1 MWRQDQIGTYKSGE
15 LILGS
20 DSGSRGVKG
29 EAYRVPGGHG
39 LGLQGPRGSR
49 VRPTGSQGVKGEVSG
64 VPKDQQR
71 QHGCVGPPEVVQEV
85 VADSNNNFWVFL
97 DYIS

>member
-1 MWRQDQIGTYKSGE
+1 MIQIQG
-15 LILGS
+15 
-20 DSGSRGVKG
+20 
-29 EAYRVPGGHG
+29 PGGHG

-85 VADSNNNFWVFL
+85 LVNLKIGNLASVKHLTDSTSAANGRQ
-97 DYIS
+97 ISKSEERVGVSDR

>member
-1 MWRQDQIGTYKSGE
+1 MVPIQGPG
-15 LILGS
+15 
-20 DSGSRGVKG
+20 GSRERPTGYQGVKG

-85 VADSNNNFWVFL
+85 LADSNNNFWVFL